1 MDLQELN
8 PMQRQAAQTTEGPLL
23 IIAGAGSGKTRTM
36 TYRIANLLSKGVP
49 AASIMALT
57 FTNKA
62 AKEMLTRVDKLT
74 GSTASDAW
82 IGTFHSVCVRIL
94 RRDIEKIGYQRSFVI
109 YDDDDQMRVL
119 KDIYKRLDIDDKLLQ
134 LREVKSHI
142 SDGKNRLLNAD
153 EWFAQSHK
161 DFRSQKIHDIFR
173 MYDQTLKQAN
183 ALDFDDLISKT
194 LQLLVDHPPVLSYYQ
209 RRFRYVHVDE
219 YQDTNYAQY
228 QLVRLLTQESRNL
241 CVVGDDDQSIY
252 GWRGADIRNILEFQ
266 KDFPGAK
273 VIKLEQNYRSTSNIL
288 DAANAV
294 IANNQGR
301 MEKAL
306 WTDIGEG
313 EKIKLCNAGD
323 EHEESAW
330 MCERIRVL
338 HQKGLPF
345 GQMAVLYRM
354 HAQSRVPEEML
365 MRAGIPYRIY
375 GGTRFYD
382 RREIRDIVAYLRLLT
397 NPLDEVS
404 LKRIINVPKRSIGD
418 ATVAS
423 LEEHAYRHNIPLFSA
438 LTDLPEELSSRPR
451 KCVSDFVSMMNKLT
465 AMKEQLPLAEFIQ
478 LVLDESGLLK
488 QYEDT
493 NDEELISKHE
503 NVLEFMSAVQE
514 FENLSDDKSLEAFLE
529 NVALVSDLDMQADA
543 PQFVTLMTLHSAK
556 GLEYD
561 AVFMIGME
569 EGLFPSARALMEDG
583 HMEEERRLCYVGIT
597 RARKYLCLSFARRRA
612 LFNQIN
618 FNPPSPFI
626 SEIPKE
632 LLADD
637 WGRAMRKHFGVENQA
652 EREPVSRRPAQP
664 RQARIGFGIPG
675 MGQDPLQ
682 IPGVRKG
689 FVKSAARGDD
699 APAAVFKPGDKVL
712 HKKFGEGRVLE
723 LTGQGTD
730 TRISIHFTAYGDK
743 QFALHVAPIVKLG

>member
-1 MDLQELN
+1 MDLHELN

-36 TYRIANLLSKGVP
+36 TYRIAYLLSKGVP

-62 AKEMLTRVDKLT
+62 AKEMLSRVDKLT
-74 GSTASDAW
+74 GGSAADAW
-82 IGTFHSVCVRIL
+82 IGTFHSICVRIL

-119 KDIYKRLDIDDKLLQ
+119 KDIFKRMDIDDKLLPY
-134 LREVKSHI
+134 REVKSII
-142 SDGKNRLLNAD
+142 SDAKNRLLSAD

-173 MYDQTLKQAN
+173 AYDIALKNAN

-209 RRFRYVHVDE
+209 SRFSHVHVDE

-228 QLVRLLTQESRNL
+228 SLVRLLTQESRNL

-266 KDFPGAK
+266 KDFPNAK
-273 VIKLEQNYRSTSNIL
+273 VIKLEQNYRSSSNIL
-288 DAANAV
+288 EAANAV
-294 IANNQGR
+294 IANNKGR
-301 MEKAL
+301 MDKAL
-306 WTDIGEG
+306 WTDLGEG
-313 EKIKLCNAGD
+313 EKIKFCHAGD

-330 MCERIRVL
+330 VCERIRVL
-338 HQKGLPF
+338 HQKGLPYA
-345 GQMAVLYRM
+345 QIAVLYRM

-382 RREIRDIVAYLRLLT
+382 RREIRDIIAYLRLLT

-418 ATVAS
+418 ATVAM
-423 LEEHAYRHNIPLFSA
+423 LEQHAIRADIPLFST
-438 LTDLPEELSSRPR
+438 LTDMPEELSSRPR
-451 KCVSDFVSMMNKLT
+451 KCVGDFLAMINKLT
-465 AMKEQLPLAEFIQ
+465 AMKDQLPLSEFIQ
-478 LVLDESGLLK
+478 LVLDETGLLR
-488 QYEDT
+488 QFEDT
-493 NDEELISKHE
+493 NDEELISKRE
-503 NVLEFMSAVQE
+503 NVLEFLGAVQE
-514 FENLSDDKSLEAFLE
+514 FENLSDDQTLEAFLE
-529 NVALVSDLDMQADA
+529 NVALVSDLDMQDDA
-543 PQFVTLMTLHSAK
+543 PQYVTLMTLHSAK

-561 AVFMIGME
+561 AVFLIGME
-569 EGLFPSARALMEDG
+569 EGVFPSSRALAEDG
-583 HMEEERRLCYVGIT
+583 RLEEERRLCYVGMT
-597 RARKYLCLSFARRRA
+597 RARKYLSLSLARRRT
-612 LFNQIN
+612 LFNQIS
-618 FNPPSPFI
+618 FNPPSTFI
-626 SEIPKE
+626 SEIPKN

-637 WGRAMRKHFGVENQA
+637 WGKTMRKHFGPADHQEMTV
-652 EREPVSRRPAQP
+652 RRPAQ
-664 RQARIGFGIPG
+664 RQPKMGFGIPG
-675 MGQDPLQ
+675 MGQKPLQ

-689 FVKSAARGDD
+689 FIPSTAREEAEATAA
-699 APAAVFKPGDKVL
+699 ALVFKPGDKVL

-723 LTGQGTD
+723 LSGTGTD

-743 QFALHVAPIVKLG
+743 QFALHVAPIVKMG